1 MAPTLVGSQYD
12 YVILTVK
19 ITGWTMFKIHVYV
32 ISIASRDM
40 LLYSLQFYIDLTMR
54 DQKCLGIFYFFLP
67 KQISGIKF
75 TKTFKKLISN

>member
-32 ISIASRDM
+32 ICIALRDM
-40 LLYSLQFYIDLTMR
+40 LLYSLRFYIDLTMR
-54 DQKCLGIFYFFLP
+54 DQKCLGIFFFLP

>member
-32 ISIASRDM
+32 ICIASRDM
-40 LLYSLQFYIDLTMR
+40 LLYSLRFYIDLTMR
-54 DQKCLGIFYFFLP
+54 DQKCLGIFFFF
-67 KQISGIKF
+67 IK
-75 TKTFKKLISN
+75 TDLRHKIHKNLQKIN

>member
-12 YVILTVK
+12 YVIFTVK

-32 ISIASRDM
+32 ICIASRDM

-54 DQKCLGIFYFFLP
+54 DQKCLGIFF
-67 KQISGIKF
+67 F
-75 TKTFKKLISN
+75 TKTDLRHKIHKNLQKIN

>member
-32 ISIASRDM
+32 ICIASRDM
-40 LLYSLQFYIDLTMR
+40 LLYSLRFYIDLTMR
-54 DQKCLGIFYFFLP
+54 DQKCLGIIFFLP

>member
-54 DQKCLGIFYFFLP
+54 DQKCLGIFFLP